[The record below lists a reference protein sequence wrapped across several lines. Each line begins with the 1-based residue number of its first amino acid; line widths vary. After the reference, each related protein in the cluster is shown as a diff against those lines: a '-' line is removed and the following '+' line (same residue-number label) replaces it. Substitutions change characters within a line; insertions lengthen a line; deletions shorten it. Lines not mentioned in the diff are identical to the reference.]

1 MKIFYLLSVI
11 PLVVEGLSGSS
22 KVVCSPSTVQ
32 AHLGQDAVLSCRV
45 ETPSDLRA
53 ETLEWKHG
61 PDVVHVYR
69 SGGDNYDDQDLRFK
83 NRTILNHQNLKD
95 GNVSLTLTN
104 VTKEEEGNYTFCLR
118 NHDISSNVTL
128 TVVLQTNSD
137 TRDLP
142 GSGLSSDVINA
153 VAVCIVSIGIG
164 VAVVGVVFIVSGVV
178 DVVDVG
184 VGVFGIV
191 LSVAGVFIAAIL
203 SPFLFKEKQ
212 N

>member
-1 MKIFYLLSVI
+1 MKTCLLNYLLCIKCSTKLNSLFF
-11 PLVVEGLSGSS
+11 PSGSS

-104 VTKEEEGNYTFCLR
+104 VTKEEEGNYTFSLM
-118 NHDISSNVTL
+118 SSMPL
-128 TVVLQTNSD
+128 LFALFPLALVL
-137 TRDLP
+137 L
-142 GSGLSSDVINA
+142 LLVLFLLFL
-153 VAVCIVSIGIG
+153 VLLMLWMLVL
-164 VAVVGVVFIVSGVV
+164 VFLVLFLVLL
-178 DVVDVG
+178 
-184 VGVFGIV
+184 VF
-191 LSVAGVFIAAIL
+191 LLQRS
-203 SPFLFKEKQ
+203 
-212 N
+212 